1 MCRLQLDMA
10 DYTYSPQRDKSETNT
25 QSKPSPSPS
34 PSPAIKP
41 SLSFAPEQLQSS
53 TATPTLSAPTGT
65 VYTALPFTE
74 VTAINITCPSALYL
88 AGQDIVQ
95 FKNKYQFNCM
105 NKKNMASVSDLMS
118 FTAYS
123 FQQCVDA
130 CMQWNAMGNRPMCMA
145 SVIASTFQYR
155 RTSGN
160 GANCWLKVNSSTIVD
175 SEDTTI
181 AAYVL
186 PSS

>member
-1 MCRLQLDMA
+1 VSCNPAPNSYVVNSHTRH
-10 DYTYSPQRDKSETNT
+10 SDKAETNT
-25 QSKPSPSPS
+25 QPTPSPSPL
-34 PSPAIKP
+34 PATKP

-53 TATPTLSAPTGT
+53 TATSTLSAPTGT

-74 VTAINITCPSALYL
+74 VNAINITCPSALYL
-88 AGQDIVQ
+88 AGQDIAQ

-105 NKKNMASVSDLMS
+105 NKKNMASVTDLMS
-118 FTAYS
+118 FTAYT

-145 SVIASTFQYR
+145 SVVSSTFQYR

-160 GANCWLKVNSSTIVD
+160 GANCWLKVNSSTIID
-175 SEDTTI
+175 SQDTTI